1 MITSGR
7 KEIGLTATLIDS
19 RSTMASFFMVHND
32 DNTDAVYI
40 GAEGVTTS
48 TGLQLAKGERLD
60 MVLHPLEELYA
71 VATKSGHMISFLR
84 QDQ

>member
-7 KEIGLTATLIDS
+7 KSIGTTATLIDS

-40 GAEGVTTS
+40 GDATVTTS
-48 TGLQLAKGERLD
+48 NGLQLGKGERLD
-60 MVLHPLEELYA
+60 MVLHPLEELFA
-71 VATKSGHMISFLR
+71 VATKSGHMVSFLR

>member
-7 KEIGLTATLIDS
+7 KSVGTVATLIDS

-40 GAEGVTTS
+40 GDATVTTS
-48 TGLQLAKGERLD
+48 NGLQLGKGERLD
-60 MVLHPLEELYA
+60 MVLHPLEELFA
-71 VATKSGHMISFLR
+71 VATKTGHMISFLR

>member
-1 MITSGR
+1 MISNGR
-7 KEIGLTATLIDS
+7 VAVGTAATLIDS

-32 DNTDAVYI
+32 DNTDVVYI
-40 GAEGVTTS
+40 GDHTVTTS
-48 TGLQLAKGERLD
+48 NGLQLAKGERLD
-60 MVLHPLEELYA
+60 MVLHPLEELFA

>member
-7 KEIGLTATLIDS
+7 KEVGLTATLIDS

-40 GAEGVTTS
+40 GPAGVTTS
-48 TGLQLAKGERLD
+48 TGLQLAKSERLD

-71 VATKSGHMISFLR
+71 VATKTGHMISFLR